1 MGPAFRQNEIWPD
14 PIGVTMS
21 YGASHIPIPVSVCK
35 YQFNLLIT
43 ISYML
48 YEGVNVTVGRVLNS
62 QICKT
67 DKFAFAFVQTGELV
81 LWINPGEVIILH

>member
-1 MGPAFRQNEIWPD
+1 
-14 PIGVTMS
+14 
-21 YGASHIPIPVSVCK
+21 
-35 YQFNLLIT
+35 
-43 ISYML
+43 ML